1 MTSSDLDLD
10 EPPAL
15 VEADGLTEDGVVP
28 DLAQVQA
35 IDEPLLKVPI
45 TIVTGMSKR
54 YVARLSQKQIT

>member
-15 VEADGLTEDGVVP
+15 VEAADLTEVGAVP

>member
-1 MTSSDLDLD
+1 MTLSDLDLD

-15 VEADGLTEDGVVP
+15 VEAGGLTEDGVVP

-54 YVARLSQKQIT
+54 YVISLSQKQIT